1 MTPIKPP
8 GTLCEAPPEY
18 RVLDSFDDWYLLI
31 DEDHD
36 VIWANSALRRIFG
49 VPEGELRQAV
59 RALGGDGDLV
69 ARILAALGD
78 GGEIPEFE
86 CRIRDLEGEE
96 RRCLC
101 SGRKAPSGEGW
112 LLRFRDVPDAG
123 DYEKIVEYTGTATI
137 LIEDDGI
144 ISVAN
149 TEFERL
155 SGYRRHELVGVKRL
169 TDFVP
174 RTDELRRIIGY
185 HALRRSDPAAAPKN
199 YTFSFADR
207 SGNVHTVEVTI
218 GMVPGTN
225 RSVMSLLDVTGRRR
239 AEQAL
244 QKSEERLI
252 LALSAA
258 NDGLVDWDVG
268 TGTIFYSPRCF
279 TMLGHEPGAFV
290 PTVSSLLSLVHPEDR
305 DRVEE
310 ALTAMATG
318 ERDRFEMEFR
328 ARSAS
333 GDWVYVLDRLQVV
346 GRDADG
352 APLRIAGTHSDITE
366 RKSAEREL
374 LIRDMA
380 MESSLSAIAV
390 ADLDGR
396 LTYANR
402 ALLEMGGL
410 TDPTEVLGRH
420 IAEFWVEPRRVEEVL
435 RTLAERGRCT
445 GELVGRRAD
454 GTLFSAHVTVNV
466 VTDRSGSPVCI
477 MATAIDI
484 TEKRRMEEAL
494 RESEERYRTLAEA
507 APDIIFLVG
516 TKGDVFYVNS
526 AGSRLLG
533 VEPESLRKKN
543 LRDLFPPAIA
553 ERWLAMLRKAAE
565 SAGEFFTEETLL
577 PGDDGGTWLETRLI
591 PMTGRDGTVR
601 SLLGI
606 SRDVTDRKRDEG
618 RLRFQA
624 LVLDQ
629 VEDAVTALDTGQRIT
644 YMNRAAERLFD
655 VPLSEAVGRPESELF
670 PCEWLH
676 TDDEE
681 RVKRVLQSSG
691 TWRGVLLH
699 RKKDGETMF
708 IDATISALTGEDGRS
723 AGTLC
728 SLRDVTAQKRA
739 ELELR
744 IKDMAIAS
752 SLDAITLADLDGR
765 IIYVNRASLAVH
777 GWEREEE
784 AVGKP
789 ASMFL
794 ADPEKAKWVGEEVL
808 RNGSWSG
815 EMEARRR
822 DGTTF
827 PMQLALSVVTDESGR
842 PLCVMGSGI
851 DITKRKQA
859 EQELRIRDMAMASSL
874 SAFTIASLDGRLTYV
889 NQAFLS
895 MWGCTSAT
903 EVLGRSVME
912 FWQDR
917 EEAANALQTLR
928 DTGRYINKRIGRRR
942 DGTEFYVRF
951 SGNLVRSDVGVPICL
966 TASLADITDLKRA
979 EAEVQAHN
987 RELSALNQIIGVS
1000 MSATD
1005 INETLEEVLA
1015 ATLALLDLQGGGIY
1029 LIEPERRS
1037 ARLVCVQDLPEGF
1050 SPEPCIPDITVPPY
1064 AEVLVA
1070 GEPLFF
1076 DDHPHLRYPG
1086 EESETPHPYASIP
1099 IVAHEKVIGALNV
1112 ICGERNRFT
1121 DADRSL
1127 LTAIG
1132 RAVGSSIERT
1142 LLIRQ
1147 LETAE
1152 REANLYLDILSHDI
1166 RNAENISSLY
1176 ADILIDMLEGDAKD
1190 YAQKIRSSIRK
1201 SIGILRNVSTIR
1213 RIHHESA
1220 TLAPV
1225 DLDRVIRDEL
1235 RIFSGS
1241 RIHYSGTDLAV
1252 MADPLLP
1259 EVFTN
1264 LIGNAV
1270 KFGGPAVEV
1279 AIRVEESGGDVRVS
1293 IEDTGPGIP
1302 DGMKETIFTRF
1313 GKNRN
1318 RKSGQGLGL
1327 SITRMLVER
1336 YGGRVRVDDRVPG
1349 HPECG
1354 AAFRLTLKKA

>member
-333 GDWVYVLDRLQVV
+333 GKWIYVLDRLQVV
-346 GRDADG
+346 SRDTDG
-352 APLRIAGTHSDITE
+352 TPLRIAGTHSDITE

-380 MESSLSAIAV
+380 MES
-390 ADLDGR
+390 
-396 LTYANR
+396 
-402 ALLEMGGL
+402 
-410 TDPTEVLGRH
+410 
-420 IAEFWVEPRRVEEVL
+420 
-435 RTLAERGRCT
+435 
-445 GELVGRRAD
+445 
-454 GTLFSAHVTVNV
+454 
-466 VTDRSGSPVCI
+466 
-477 MATAIDI
+477 
-484 TEKRRMEEAL
+484 AL

-928 DTGRYINKRIGRRR
+928 DTGRYINERIGRRR